1 MTGGTGEKGSSGE
14 HRLCLG
20 GVCDE
25 CHPGTPPLF
34 GSSPLCPLPSLEG
47 QTLARGHVPREAEP
61 RGRGRGRGGGERSL
75 RYGRPALPLDSGRA
89 GPGPLGLRLRLIRSP
104 GAGGQ
109 GGPGGGDQATAESRA
124 PRPTCGG
131 GTIGRAGMGR
141 YSGKTCRLLFML
153 VLTVAFFVAE
163 LVSGYLGNSIAL
175 LSDSFNMLSDLIS
188 LCVGLSAGYIARRPR
203 GGLSATYGYA
213 RAEVVGALGNAVF
226 LTALCFT
233 IFVEAVLRL
242 ARPERIDDPELVLIV
257 GALGLAVNVV
267 GLLIFQDCAACPLV
281 LFVCRTYTQ
290 HKVSSLNA
298 GDSLTTQNEP
308 EETMKK
314 EKKSEALNIRG
325 VLLHVMGDALG
336 SVVVVITAIIFYVLP
351 LKHEDPC
358 NWQCYIDP
366 SLTVIMVI
374 IILSS
379 AFPLIKE
386 TAAILLQMV
395 PKNVNMEEL
404 MSKLSAVPGISSVHE
419 VHIWELISGKII
431 ATLHIKYQQDGG
443 DRDASIKIREIFH
456 NTGIHN
462 VTIQF
467 EKVDVKGP
475 LEPKDVQLLCS
486 SPCISKGCSKQL
498 CCPPGALP
506 LAHVNGCAEHNG
518 CPPLDLSRSDGLG
531 RRQTAEVALEVSLE
545 GCLSDHGQALSKSQE
560 DSRYINSTHF

>member
-1 MTGGTGEKGSSGE
+1 
-14 HRLCLG
+14 
-20 GVCDE
+20 
-25 CHPGTPPLF
+25 
-34 GSSPLCPLPSLEG
+34 
-47 QTLARGHVPREAEP
+47 
-61 RGRGRGRGGGERSL
+61 
-75 RYGRPALPLDSGRA
+75 
-89 GPGPLGLRLRLIRSP
+89 
-104 GAGGQ
+104 
-109 GGPGGGDQATAESRA
+109 
-124 PRPTCGG
+124 
-131 GTIGRAGMGR
+131 MGR

-188 LCVGLSAGYIARRPR
+188 LCVGLGAGYVARRPR
-203 GGLSATYGYA
+203 GGLGATYGYA
-213 RAEVVGALGNAVF
+213 RAEVLGALSNAVF

-233 IFVEAVLRL
+233 ISVEAVLRL

-257 GALGLAVNVV
+257 GALGLAVNVL
-267 GLLIFQDCAACPLV
+267 GLLIFQDCAAWLACWGPRRRRPPPPAEGRTPRAIGAPRGAPGPGQSQDEQPQHVGAHRRL
-281 LFVCRTYTQ
+281 LRRGTYTQ

-298 GDSLTTQNEP
+298 GDSLNTQNEP

-336 SVVVVITAIIFYVLP
+336 SVVVVVTAIIFYVRP
-351 LKHEDPC
+351 LKGEDPC

-366 SLTVIMVI
+366 SLTVIMVA

-395 PKNVNMEEL
+395 PKGVNMEEL

-431 ATLHIKYQQDGG
+431 ATLHIKYRK
-443 DRDASIKIREIFH
+443 DRGYQDASMKIREIFH
-456 NTGIHN
+456 HAGIHN

-467 EKVDVKGP
+467 EHVDLKETMGQ
-475 LEPKDVQLLCS
+475 KDLLLLCG
-486 SPCISKGCSKQL
+486 SPCISKGCEKQL

-518 CPPLDLSRSDGLG
+518 CPPLDTYPSDGLRG
-531 RRQTAEVALEVSLE
+531 QVTREVAIEVSLDS
-545 GCLSDHGQALSKSQE
+545 CLSDHGQALGNTQE
-560 DSRYINSTHF
+560 DQHYVNSTHF